1 MKYFVILVL
10 QVVVGV
16 LFLIIG
22 TLDINKENQQRTA
35 DVLNDVV
42 VIIIFVIS
50 VINIIISLFG
60 IQHVDL
66 SAFSIKHSANI
77 TISAG

>member
-66 SAFSIKHSANI
+66 SAFPIKHSANV
-77 TISAG
+77 TVSAG